1 MVLKEYEH
9 GLGAIRFFAMS
20 AIVLCH
26 ILQQQENTLA
36 FYFNIGVP
44 IFLFISGYLFGKKD
58 VTDYGSF
65 LKKRFVRILLPYYMM
80 LAVVIIAN
88 LATGTAMTA
97 KDILSS
103 ILCQQWYDYTVPN
116 CGHFWYISCI
126 LVCYLLTPVLQWCC
140 QSLKQKSDFAYW
152 LYFAMGAVLLQMI
165 EISGG
170 LVAGSHYYIVY
181 AFGYFY
187 SYAIRTGRKQ
197 INGYLVTAA
206 CILSVLGLI
215 GIYLLGK
222 FGIGV
227 PGVVFEYYK
236 VGTAVAICL
245 FFIQKSRWFMGK
257 SWRAIIKISDQYS
270 YTVYLAHHI
279 FILGSLSVLGLTK
292 IFAIN
297 VILAVALTVLSALVL
312 EKLSDKIIGWKGLK
326 KS

>member
-1 MVLKEYEH
+1 MLKEYEH

-126 LVCYLLTPVLQWCC
+126 LVCYLLTPVLQ
-140 QSLKQKSDFAYW
+140 
-152 LYFAMGAVLLQMI
+152 
-165 EISGG
+165 
-170 LVAGSHYYIVY
+170 
-181 AFGYFY
+181 YFY

-292 IFAIN
+292 IFVIN